1 MIKNSKKGFTLI
13 EILVV
18 VAIIAILSSVV
29 LIGLGPTRRAGRD
42 ARRISDLRQ
51 VQNGL
56 ELYFNHCGAYPGGA
70 SSVSGC
76 SNLTGLS
83 GAAGYTSMCAAL
95 TAPGVGAAQNC
106 PIDPSSPNSAYRYDS
121 NTGSDYVLSAVLEDS
136 ANPALTGQGPI
147 TGYTIQCGLNGVY
160 CVNL

>member
-1 MIKNSKKGFTLI
+1 MVKNSKKGFTLI

-70 SSVSGC
+70 SNVAGCTTGSG
-76 SNLTGLS
+76 LTGQ
-83 GAAGYTSMCAAL
+83 AGYTSMGTAL
-95 TAPGVGAAQNC
+95 VTAGAAQNV
-106 PIDPSSPNSAYRYDS
+106 PQDPSSPNAAYRYS
-121 NTGSDYVLSAVLEDS
+121 STSGANYVLSTVLEDT
-136 ANPALTGQGPI
+136 ANPALTGQAPI
-147 TGYTIQCGLNGVY
+147 TGYTEQCGQAGLY